1 MRAASTTRAASIA
14 ALALFS
20 FVFLGSE
27 FCFDTCIGAF
37 LSPTEVVWAQ
47 NIGLGISAAGF
58 IAFGLLAH
66 FAKQK
71 HLHVITFTGTA
82 VICACLVLVEQ
93 STAEPVVRTAGY
105 IAFFLLGC
113 AGAAAHWRVAQILG
127 TDNALART
135 VGIAYAAGILLQ
147 FLNNQFVPIGLAET
161 IVLCTGVLALV
172 VAIASMGKARV
183 ASSPATSARKQSN
196 DMASNTSNP
205 AVIVKATAQ
214 AQVADHFAANTTNA
228 VSDTRPSQPQPLKPA
243 LWAIALVMLLAC
255 LFSTLDNVVTIANAQ
270 GSVNVEQWPRLF
282 LAASGIAAG
291 FVFDIDRRRYMG
303 LAMFCVSLLSTCSI
317 LATEAGISPLVGL
330 ITFYL
335 GSGCFVVFF
344 TTTFIALAPNMKMP
358 ALWAGMGRAANN
370 VCALVLSGA
379 SLALV
384 QSGDAVLTM
393 FATVIL
399 FALTSVAI
407 VASGLLVLPGTA
419 QVIARPTARESA
431 STTDNKPSANQSIT
445 VIIQPDNAAAQQ
457 QPTLTSEQRLTAF
470 AKRYNLTP
478 RETDVLQAISANDRP
493 LKQVADDLGIS
504 LRMVQRHLTSL
515 YQKTGTQTRTGL
527 AMKYLE
533 EK

>member
-37 LSPTEVVWAQ
+37 VSPTEVVWAQ

-66 FAKQK
+66 ITQQK
-71 HLHVITFTGTA
+71 WLSAITVAGTA
-82 VICACLVLVEQ
+82 TVCACLVLMGQ
-93 STAEPVVRTAGY
+93 SSAQLTVRVAGY
-105 IAFFLLGC
+105 LALFLLGG
-113 AGAAAHWRVAQILG
+113 AGAAAHWRVA
-127 TDNALART
+127 NALGNSNTLARS
-135 VGIAYAAGILLQ
+135 VGIAYAVGILLQ
-147 FLNNQFVPIGLAET
+147 FLNNQLVPVGIAET
-161 IVLCTGVLALV
+161 IVLCAGTIALT
-172 VAIASMGKARV
+172 AIITAMRKLETK
-183 ASSPATSARKQSN
+183 SSTTEQ
-196 DMASNTSNP
+196 ASNQSEPETVQPGHHS
-205 AVIVKATAQ
+205 Q
-214 AQVADHFAANTTNA
+214 A
-228 VSDTRPSQPQPLKPA
+228 QPLKTA
-243 LWAIALVMLLAC
+243 LWAIMLVMLLAC

-282 LAASGIAAG
+282 LAASGIGAG
-291 FVFDIDRRRYMG
+291 FLFDRGNRRYMG

-317 LATEAGISPLVGL
+317 LATEAGISPIVGL

-335 GSGCFVVFF
+335 GSGFFVVFF
-344 TTTFIALAPNMKMP
+344 TTTFLAIAQRMRMP

-370 VCALVLSGA
+370 ICALALSGA

-384 QSGDAVLTM
+384 QTGDAVLTM

-399 FALTSVAI
+399 FALTSMAM
-407 VASGLLVLPGTA
+407 VASGLLVLP
-419 QVIARPTARESA
+419 
-431 STTDNKPSANQSIT
+431 STT
-445 VIIQPDNAAAQQ
+445 QPESSTNTTAATQHRDTAAAQPATIANATPATPFYEAIAP
-457 QPTLTSEQRLTAF
+457 QPAPLSEQEQLAAF
-470 AKRYNLTP
+470 AARYNLTP
-478 RETDVLQAISANDRP
+478 RETDVLKAITTDERP
-493 LKQVADDLGIS
+493 LKQVANDLGIS